1 MKRLSVYLVLFAAAS
16 LPAPGQ
22 QPVITDLN
30 QALADANQQI
40 ADATRQMANM
50 HFRFFQTSP
59 FPGDFS
65 SGDFSIGGFSSQYEA
80 GMRALDERKY
90 DAAIKVFDRVVAVKS
105 PRADGALYWKAYALN
120 RLGRRDEAIATIA
133 ALRRDYPK
141 SRWLDDAQVLEVEVR
156 QNSGTPISPAAES
169 NEDIKLIAI
178 NGLMNADPNRA
189 VPLLE
194 GILKGPGAPKVKD
207 RAMFVL
213 AESRSPRAQQVLA
226 DYAKGS
232 ANPDLQIRAMRYMGM
247 SGTPET
253 QQLLV
258 TVYSSSTDAS
268 VKRAVVQSLFM
279 AGASAKMI
287 ELARKERDP
296 EMKKTI
302 VQYLSLMDSKDATD
316 YMMELIK

>member
-1 MKRLSVYLVLFAAAS
+1 MKRLTVYLVLFAAVG

-22 QPVITDLN
+22 QPVVTDLN

-50 HFRFFQTSP
+50 GFFQASP
-59 FPGDFS
+59 FA
-65 SGDFSIGGFSSQYEA
+65 GDFSIGYES
-80 GMRALDERKY
+80 GMLALDERKY
-90 DAAIKVFDRVVAVKS
+90 DAAIKIFERVVATKS
-105 PRADGALYWKAYALN
+105 SRADGALYWKAYALN
-120 RLGRRDEAIATIA
+120 RLGRRDDAIATIA

-141 SRWLDDAQVLEVEVR
+141 SRWLDDAQVLEAEVR
-156 QNSGTPISPAAES
+156 QSSGKPISPTAES

-178 NGLMNADPNRA
+178 NGLMNADPNSA

-213 AESRSPRAQQVLA
+213 AESRSPQAQQVLA
-226 DYAKGS
+226 NYVKGS

-258 TVYSSSTDAS
+258 TVYSSATDAS

-279 AGASAKMI
+279 ADASAKMI

-302 VQYLSLMDSKDATD
+302 VQYLSMMNSKDATD

>member
-1 MKRLSVYLVLFAAAS
+1 MTLRSGIFDSVVTAK
-16 LPAPGQ
+16 
-22 QPVITDLN
+22 
-30 QALADANQQI
+30 
-40 ADATRQMANM
+40 
-50 HFRFFQTSP
+50 
-59 FPGDFS
+59 S
-65 SGDFSIGGFSSQYEA
+65 S
-80 GMRALDERKY
+80 
-90 DAAIKVFDRVVAVKS
+90 
-105 PRADGALYWKAYALN
+105 RADGALYWKAYALN
-120 RLGRRDEAIATIA
+120 RLGRRDDAIATIA

-141 SRWLDDAQVLEVEVR
+141 SRWLDDAQVLEAEVR
-156 QNSGTPISPAAES
+156 QSSGKPISPTAES

-178 NGLMNADPNRA
+178 NGLMNADPNSA

-213 AESRSPRAQQVLA
+213 AESRSPQAQQVLA
-226 DYAKGS
+226 NYVKGS

-258 TVYSSSTDAS
+258 TVYSSATDAS

-279 AGASAKMI
+279 ADASAKMI

-302 VQYLSLMDSKDATD
+302 VQYLSMMNSKDATD

>member
-1 MKRLSVYLVLFAAAS
+1 MKRLSVYLVLYAAAG

-40 ADATRQMANM
+40 ADATEQIANM
-50 HFRFFQTSP
+50 QHVRFFQASP
-59 FPGDFS
+59 FAGDFS
-65 SGDFSIGGFSSQYEA
+65 SGYEA
-80 GMRALDERKY
+80 GMLALDERKY
-90 DAAIKVFDRVVAVKS
+90 DAAIKVFDRVVAARS

-156 QNSGTPISPAAES
+156 QSSGKPISPAAES

-178 NGLMNADPNRA
+178 NGLMNADPNSA

-258 TVYSSSTDAS
+258 TVYSSATDAS

-302 VQYLSLMDSKDATD
+302 VQYLSNMDSKDATD
-316 YMMELIK
+316 YMMELVK